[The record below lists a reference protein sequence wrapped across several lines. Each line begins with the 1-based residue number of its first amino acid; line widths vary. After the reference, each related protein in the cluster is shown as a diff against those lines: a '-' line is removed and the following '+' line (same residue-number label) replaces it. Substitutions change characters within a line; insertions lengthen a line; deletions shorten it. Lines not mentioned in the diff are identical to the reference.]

1 MGSDNGKIYIA
12 TAIDNDELRRG
23 ATEASNI
30 LHGIGDSA
38 AKEGASI
45 DAAMK
50 KIAAS
55 ATAIFA
61 VSKLKEYAQ
70 QVANVRG
77 EFQQLE
83 MAFKTMLGSSEK
95 ADALMSQLINTAAT
109 TPFGMTDVAQG
120 AKQLLAYGVAADEV
134 NETLIRL
141 GDIAA
146 GLSIPLNDLAYL
158 YGTTMVQGRMYT
170 QDLNQ
175 FLGRGIPLT
184 DELAKQFGVA
194 KEEVKKLVEEGK
206 VGFPEVKKAIESL
219 TDEGGKFGGLMEAQS
234 QTITGQISN
243 IEDSIE
249 QMFNEIGKS
258 SEGVIGKVLDA
269 VSTAVDHWK
278 EIGGVI
284 LSVAAAYGTYKAA
297 LIALTVIQ
305 KIHNTLTAEAALQQR
320 LAAMSGIALSEAQ
333 AMAAARTTLL
343 TSAWNGLKAAIMSN
357 PIGLILGVLAG
368 AATALGLF
376 SDNTGKA
383 AEMTQKYGEK
393 AVTAITRVNS
403 LSTALNGLTAGS
415 AIHKKTMEELNGI
428 LEEYGI
434 AAVKEGDGI
443 DVVNKKRTQAIEL
456 IKQEAIERQRLNDIA
471 SGDDS
476 YAKALADAQKG
487 LREGLDNART
497 TYNKSGYLALASQ
510 EIRENAAAISTII
523 AQQVEQDINLIA
535 GKTGEEYE
543 KGLDKIYANIND
555 KMRAIGIS
563 DSTISQYWFK
573 SDFWRGNVSFLREY
587 IDAVQAATEEHD
599 RYTTAVNNAA
609 DAEQAAADKS
619 MTYSEKQEAL
629 SRKLQGASGDVHQLY
644 ENIKNLMSQ
653 YSDNTI
659 GFHIRFDGEI
669 PKWMM
674 NMGIDELKRLGAW
687 FSSHGAALPDGGSF
701 VTTGGVVYTKQQ
713 ALQRGADYA
722 RAADAKQTQQDE
734 AERKAKEAA
743 DRKKSSSRGSG
754 RTAADK
760 QREKEQLAEAAAD
773 RAAQIADYTDTVIEQ
788 EKQSELAIRQAEI
801 ELMDEG
807 FKKQSAQLELNYKKL
822 MAENESRERQMLEA
836 LADKKLLEW
845 ENQHPKAK
853 NSEKRAYRDSLL
865 DPESEN
871 ALTRADL
878 MDEQVKHLEDYEKL
892 AEETKVRGNKEMLR
906 TMLQDA
912 LTYEQQREKTAE
924 EYQKKIE
931 SLYQHDENGN
941 RLKDAGGNDR
951 FIDGAS
957 QKNVD
962 ELLYQS
968 EEAIKGIDEQ
978 FAQREDDYLAWC
990 NAISSWSIE
999 QLETVLQEAKQK
1011 LEAVKDDKNASP
1023 QQLAVAR
1030 AKVNKAQDEL
1040 NKAKAQDKLNP
1051 GQKSIKEWEDLYR
1064 TLNEVEKEFEGIGNT
1079 IGGVIGDIISEC
1091 GKAAV
1096 STLQIIDGIKTFT
1109 NGAQKSIEATS
1120 KVATQSLKTVEKA
1133 SVILT
1138 IISAALQIATQ
1149 IANLFN
1155 DDDQKQKEIDRL
1167 QDRIDQLQWE
1177 IDNADTVR
1185 LKVDTDTTGLDL
1197 VRDALADARRE
1208 LFLTGVELGDMSRV
1222 LTAAFSKASADM
1234 SLMQKAAS
1242 EIAREVASAS
1252 YTDGKWYGRGGGSKY
1267 DESKE
1272 MLENYAQQMLLID
1285 EQIEQEKSKKKSDD
1299 SAIKEMEQKLDEI
1312 YAKMNDLI
1320 NSMVEDIIGGSAE
1333 DIADQLSDAFFEA
1346 FRNGEDA
1353 AKAWGDKVN
1362 DIVADIVRRMLVQ
1375 KFLTDRIGKV
1385 IDKYK
1390 DRWFDDDGNFMG
1402 IDEVLASMDDMT
1414 SDLTQVGEEWQQIY
1428 DALPDNIKEKIDNI
1442 IGREGAAKGI
1452 AQASQDSV
1460 DELNGRMTAVQGHT
1474 FSISENTKL
1483 LLATTNEILRSVM
1496 NIEGET
1502 AGFGARLERMETS
1515 AAAMRDTLDDIATR
1529 GVRLKN

>member
-1 MGSDNGKIYIA
+1 MESDNGKIYIA

-50 KIAAS
+50 KIAAA
-55 ATAIFA
+55 ATGIFA
-61 VSKLKEYAQ
+61 VSKLQEYAR

-83 MAFKTMLGSSEK
+83 MAFKTMLGSSEQ

-219 TDEGGKFGGLMEAQS
+219 TGEGGKFGGLMEAQS

-249 QMFNEIGKS
+249 QMFNELGKK
-258 SEGVIGKVLDA
+258 SEGVITSVLD
-269 VSTAVDHWK
+269 VTSKIVDNW
-278 EIGGVI
+278 ESIGKALLVVI
-284 LSVAAAYGTYKAA
+284 SAYGAYKAA
-297 LIALTVIQ
+297 VVTIAAINKVQAIWGEVQAFLSLTKSV
-305 KIHNTLTAEAALQQR
+305 
-320 LAAMSGIALSEAQ
+320 
-333 AMAAARTTLL
+333 
-343 TSAWNGLKAAIMSN
+343 TSAKDAMLLLNLATKAN
-357 PIGLILGVLAG
+357 PIGLVLGVVG
-368 AATALGLF
+368 AAASAFALF
-376 SDNTGKA
+376 SDSTGKA

-393 AVTAITRVNS
+393 AASAIVKVETLTSMMR
-403 LSTALNGLTAGS
+403 GLTAGS
-415 AIHKKTMEELNGI
+415 SSYKKAMEELNGI
-428 LEEYGI
+428 LEDYGL
-434 AAVKEGDGI
+434 KQLTEKDGLDAI
-443 DVVNKKRTQAIEL
+443 NQRREQAIQL
-456 IKQEAIERQRLNDIA
+456 IKEEAVERQRLNA
-471 SGDDS
+471 LTQGFDD
-476 YAKALADAQKG
+476 YAKALTDAQTE
-487 LREGLDNART
+487 LE
-497 TYNKSGYLALASQ
+497 KSLNDGVRVFDPKTNNPIYSVTEEL
-510 EIRENAAAISTII
+510 RENASVVSSII
-523 AQQVEQDINLIA
+523 AQTVEENIGLIA
-535 GKTGEEYE
+535 NKTGKEYE
-543 KGLDKIYANIND
+543 DGVRKIYDSIKARL
-555 KMRAIGIS
+555 RASGIS
-563 DSTISQYWFK
+563 EITASSADIWGNTS
-573 SDFWRGNVSFLREY
+573 FWTGDWNAAVGEY
-587 IDAVQAATEEHD
+587 IDKIQTATEEVKKHEESTN
-599 RYTTAVNNAA
+599 RAA
-609 DAEQAAADKS
+609 AALQAAADTS
-619 MTYSEKQEAL
+619 MTFSEKQEAL

-674 NMGIDELKRLGAW
+674 DKDIDELKLLATW
-687 FSSHGAALPDGGSF
+687 FSSHGAALPNGGSLL
-701 VTTGGVVYTKQQ
+701 VNGGVTYTKQQ
-713 ALQRGADYA
+713 AMQRGADYA

-773 RAAQIADYTDTVIEQ
+773 RSAQIAEYSRTVIEQ
-788 EKQSELAIRQAEI
+788 EKQSELAVRQARI

-807 FKKQSAQLELNYKKL
+807 FKKQSAQLELNYDKL
-822 MAENESRERQMLEA
+822 KAENESRERQMLEA

-845 ENQHPKAK
+845 ENMHPKAK

-878 MDEQVKHLEDYEKL
+878 MDEQVKHLEAYEKI

-912 LTYEQQREKTAE
+912 LSYEQQRAKTAE

-941 RLKDAGGNDR
+941 RLKDAGGNGL

-957 QKNVD
+957 QANID
-962 ELLYQS
+962 ELQYQS
-968 EEAIKGIDEQ
+968 EEAIKAVDEQ
-978 FAQREDDYLAWC
+978 FAQREDDYQAWC

-1023 QQLAVAR
+1023 QQLAAAR

-1040 NKAKAQDKLNP
+1040 DKAKAQDKLNP

-1064 TLNEVEKEFEGIGNT
+1064 TLNEVEKEFEGIGST

-1120 KVATQSLKTVEKA
+1120 KVASQSLKTVEKA

-1155 DDDQKQKEIDRL
+1155 DDDQKQEEIDRL

-1197 VRDALADARRE
+1197 VHDALADARRE

-1222 LTAAFSKASADM
+1222 FSAAFSKASADM
-1234 SLMQKAAS
+1234 SLMQKAAK
-1242 EIAREVASAS
+1242 EIAGEVASVS
-1252 YTDGKWYGRGGGSKY
+1252 YTDGKWYGREGGSKY

-1299 SAIKEMEQKLDEI
+1299 SAIKEMEQRLDEI
-1312 YAKMNDLI
+1312 YAKMTDLI
-1320 NSMVEDIIGGSAE
+1320 NSMVEDIVGGSAE
-1333 DIADQLSDAFFEA
+1333 EIADQLSDAFFEA
-1346 FRNGEDA
+1346 FQNGEDA

-1362 DIVADIVRRMLVQ
+1362 DIVSDIVRRMLVQ

-1390 DRWFDDDGNFMG
+1390 DRWFDGEGNFMG
-1402 IDEVLASMDDMT
+1402 IDEVLASMDGMK
-1414 SDLTQVGEEWQQIY
+1414 SDLTQVGEQWQQIY
-1428 DALPDNIKEKIDNI
+1428 DALPDGIKEMVDSIT
-1442 IGREGAAKGI
+1442 GREGAAKDI

-1460 DELNGRMTAVQGHT
+1460 NELNGRMTAVQGHT
-1474 FSISENTKL
+1474 FSISETTKL

-1502 AGFGARLERMETS
+1502 AGFGARLERMEAS

>member
-1 MGSDNGKIYIA
+1 MESDNGKIYIA

-50 KIAAS
+50 KIAAA
-55 ATAIFA
+55 ATGIFA
-61 VSKLKEYAQ
+61 VSKLQDFAR

-83 MAFKTMLGSSEK
+83 MAFKTMLGSSEQ

-249 QMFNEIGKS
+249 QMFNELGKK
-258 SEGVIGKVLDA
+258 SEGVITSVLD
-269 VSTAVDHWK
+269 VTSKIVENW
-278 EIGGVI
+278 ESIGKALLVVI
-284 LSVAAAYGTYKAA
+284 SAYGAYKAA
-297 LIALTVIQ
+297 VITVAAINKIAAIWGEVKAFLS
-305 KIHNTLTAEAALQQR
+305 
-320 LAAMSGIALSEAQ
+320 LAKSV
-333 AMAAARTTLL
+333 
-343 TSAWNGLKAAIMSN
+343 TSAKDAMLLLNLATKAN
-357 PIGLILGVLAG
+357 PIGLVLGVV
-368 AATALGLF
+368 AAAASAFALF

-393 AVTAITRVNS
+393 AASAIVKVETLTSMMR
-403 LSTALNGLTAGS
+403 GLTAGS
-415 AIHKKTMEELNGI
+415 SSYKKAMEELNGI
-428 LEEYGI
+428 LEDYGL
-434 AAVKEGDGI
+434 KQLTEKDGLDAI
-443 DVVNKKRTQAIEL
+443 NQRREQAIQL
-456 IKQEAIERQRLNDIA
+456 IKEEAVERQRLNA
-471 SGDDS
+471 LTQGFDD
-476 YAKALADAQKG
+476 YAKALTDAQKELEDG
-487 LREGLDNART
+487 LNDGVRVFDPKTNNPIYSVTEEL
-497 TYNKSGYLALASQ
+497 
-510 EIRENAAAISTII
+510 RENASAVSSII
-523 AQQVEQDINLIA
+523 AQTVEENIGLIA
-535 GKTGEEYE
+535 NKTGEEYE
-543 KGLDKIYANIND
+543 KGVAKIYDSIKARL
-555 KMRAIGIS
+555 RASGIS
-563 DSTISQYWFK
+563 EITASSADVWGNSN
-573 SDFWRGNVSFLREY
+573 FWTGDWDAAVGEY
-587 IDAVQAATEEHD
+587 IDKVQTATEKVKKHEESTN
-599 RYTTAVNNAA
+599 RAA
-609 DAEQAAADKS
+609 EALQAAADTS
-619 MTYSEKQEAL
+619 MTFSEKQEAL

-674 NMGIDELKRLGAW
+674 DKDIDRLKELAADFTAIG
-687 FSSHGAALPDGGSF
+687 SSLKDNQATL
-701 VTTGGVVYTKQQ
+701 VNGVRYTKQQ

-722 RAADAKQTQQDE
+722 RAADIKQTQQDE

-743 DRKKSSSRGSG
+743 ERKKSSSRGSG

-760 QREKEQLAEAAAD
+760 QREKEQLAEAAAE
-773 RAAQIADYTDTVIEQ
+773 RTAQIAEYYRTVIEQ
-788 EKQSELAIRQAEI
+788 EKQSELAVRQAEI
-801 ELMDEG
+801 EIMDEG
-807 FKKQSAQLELNYKKL
+807 FQKQSAQLDLNYKKL
-822 MAENESRERQMLEA
+822 LAENKSRERQMLEA
-836 LADKKLLEW
+836 LADTKLLEW
-845 ENQHPKAK
+845 ENLHPKAK

-878 MDEQVKHLEDYEKL
+878 MDEQVKHLEAYEEL
-892 AEETKVRGNKEMLR
+892 AEQARIRGNKEMLR

-912 LTYEQQREKTAE
+912 MTYEQQRAKTAE

-931 SLYQHDENGN
+931 NLYQHDENGN
-941 RLKDAGGNDR
+941 RLKDAGGNDM
-951 FIDGAS
+951 FIAGAS
-957 QKNVD
+957 QMNID
-962 ELLYQS
+962 ELQYQS
-968 EEAIKGIDEQ
+968 EEAIKAVDEQ
-978 FAQREDDYLAWC
+978 FAQREDDYQAWC
-990 NAISSWSIE
+990 NAVSSWSLE
-999 QLETVLQEAKQK
+999 QLEAVLQDAKQK
-1011 LEAVKDDKNASP
+1011 LEAAEGDKNATP

-1030 AKVNKAQDEL
+1030 AKVSKAQDEL
-1040 NKAKAQDKLNP
+1040 AKAKAQDKLNP

-1120 KVATQSLKTVEKA
+1120 KVASQSLKTVEKA

-1155 DDDQKQKEIDRL
+1155 NDDKKQEEIDRL

-1197 VRDALADARRE
+1197 VHDALADARRE

-1222 LTAAFSKASADM
+1222 FSAAFSKASADM
-1234 SLMQKAAS
+1234 SLMQKAAK
-1242 EIAREVASAS
+1242 EIAGEVASVS
-1252 YTDGKWYGRGGGSKY
+1252 YTDGKWYGREGGSKY

-1299 SAIKEMEQKLDEI
+1299 SAVKEMEQRLDEI
-1312 YAKMNDLI
+1312 YAKMTDLI
-1320 NSMVEDIIGGSAE
+1320 NSMVEDIVGGSAE
-1333 DIADQLSDAFFEA
+1333 EIADQLSDAFFEA
-1346 FRNGEDA
+1346 FQNGEDA

-1362 DIVADIVRRMLVQ
+1362 DIVSDIVRRMLVQ

-1390 DRWFDDDGNFMG
+1390 DRWFDGEGNFMG
-1402 IDEVLASMDDMT
+1402 IDEVLASMDGMK
-1414 SDLTQVGEEWQQIY
+1414 SDLTQVGEQWQQIY
-1428 DALPDNIKEKIDNI
+1428 DALPDGIKEMVDNI
-1442 IGREGAAKGI
+1442 TGREGAAKDI

-1460 DELNGRMTAVQGHT
+1460 NELNGRMTAVQGHT
-1474 FSISENTKL
+1474 FSISETTKL

-1502 AGFGARLERMETS
+1502 AGFGARLERMEAS

>member
-1 MGSDNGKIYIA
+1 MESDNGKIYIA

-23 ATEASNI
+23 AAEASSI

-38 AKEGASI
+38 AKEGAGI

-50 KIAAS
+50 KIAAA
-55 ATAIFA
+55 ATGIFA

-70 QVANVRG
+70 QVATVRG

-83 MAFKTMLGSSEK
+83 MAFKTMLGSSEQ

-158 YGTTMVQGRMYT
+158 YGTTMVQGRLYT

-219 TDEGGKFGGLMEAQS
+219 TGEGGKFGGLMEAQS

-249 QMFNEIGKS
+249 QMFNELGKK
-258 SEGVIGKVLDA
+258 SEGVISSVLDVTSEIVENWESIGKALLVVIAAYGAYKAA
-269 VSTAVDHWK
+269 VIA
-278 EIGGVI
+278 
-284 LSVAAAYGTYKAA
+284 VAAAHKIAA
-297 LIALTVIQ
+297 VWGEVQAFLSLTKSV
-305 KIHNTLTAEAALQQR
+305 
-320 LAAMSGIALSEAQ
+320 
-333 AMAAARTTLL
+333 
-343 TSAWNGLKAAIMSN
+343 TSAKDAMLLLNLATKAN
-357 PIGLILGVLAG
+357 PIGLVLGVV
-368 AATALGLF
+368 AAAASAFALF
-376 SDNTGKA
+376 SDSTGEA

-393 AVTAITRVNS
+393 AATAITRVNS

-415 AIHKKTMEELNGI
+415 GIHKKTMEELNGI
-428 LEEYGI
+428 LEDYGI

-443 DVVNKKRTQAIEL
+443 DAVNKKRTQAIEL

-471 SGDDS
+471 SGDDT

-487 LREGLDNART
+487 LREGLENART
-497 TYNKSGYLALASQ
+497 TYNESGYLALENQ
-510 EIRENAAAISTII
+510 ELQDNAAAISTII
-523 AQQVEQDINLIA
+523 AQQVEQNINLIA
-535 GKTGEEYE
+535 GKTGEEYQ
-543 KGLDKIYANIND
+543 KGLEKIYANIRD

-573 SDFWRGNVSFLREY
+573 SEFWRGNVSFLSEY
-587 IDAVQAATEEHD
+587 IDAVQNATEEHD
-599 RYTTAVNNAA
+599 RYTTSVNKAA
-609 DAEQAAADKS
+609 DAEQAAADSS
-619 MTYSEKQEAL
+619 MTAAEKQEAL
-629 SRKLQGASGDVHQLY
+629 RRQLQGASGDTRQLY
-644 ENIKNLMSQ
+644 ENIRKLMSQ

-674 NMGIDELKRLGAW
+674 NMDIGRLKELAADFASWGIE
-687 FSSHGAALPDGGSF
+687 AARSGKKGYT
-701 VTTGGVVYTKQQ
+701 VNGVWYTTEQ
-713 ALQRGADYA
+713 LNQRGADYA
-722 RAADAKQTQQDE
+722 RAADYKQTQKEDE
-734 AERKAKEAA
+734 ERKAKEAA
-743 DRKKSSSRGSG
+743 ERRKSSSRGSG

-773 RAAQIADYTDTVIEQ
+773 RAAQIAEYSRTVIEQ
-788 EKQSELAIRQAEI
+788 EKQAGLAIRQAEI

-807 FKKQSAQLELNYKKL
+807 FQKQHAQLELNYDKL
-822 MAENESRERQMLEA
+822 IAENESRERQMLEA
-836 LADKKLLEW
+836 LADTKLLEW

-878 MDEQVKHLEDYEKL
+878 TAGQVKQLEAYEEL
-892 AEETKVRGNKEMLR
+892 AKQARVRGNKEMLQ

-912 LTYEQQREKTAE
+912 LSYEQQRAKTAE
-924 EYQKKIE
+924 EYRKKIE
-931 SLYQHDENGN
+931 SLYQHDEKGN
-941 RLKDAGGNDR
+941 RLKDAGGNDL

-957 QKNVD
+957 QKNID
-962 ELLYQS
+962 ELQYQS
-968 EEAIKGIDEQ
+968 EEAIKAIDEQ
-978 FAQREDDYLAWC
+978 FAQREDDYQAWC
-990 NAISSWSIE
+990 NAISSWSLE
-999 QLETVLQEAKQK
+999 QLEAVLQDAKQK
-1011 LEAVKDDKNASP
+1011 LEAVEDDKNATP

-1040 NKAKAQDKLNP
+1040 DKAKAQNKLNP

-1064 TLNEVEKEFEGIGNT
+1064 TLNEVEKEFEGIGDT

-1109 NGAQKSIEATS
+1109 NGAQKSIEATG

-1138 IISAALQIATQ
+1138 IISAALQMATQ

-1155 DDDQKQKEIDRL
+1155 DDDQKQEEIDRL

-1185 LKVDTDTTGLDL
+1185 LKVDTDTTGLDM
-1197 VRDALADARRE
+1197 VHDALAEARRE

-1234 SLMQKAAS
+1234 SLMQKAAW
-1242 EIAREVASAS
+1242 EIAREVASAAYS
-1252 YTDGKWYGRGGGSKY
+1252 DGKWYGREGGSKY

-1299 SAIKEMEQKLDEI
+1299 SAVKEMEQKLDDI
-1312 YAKMNDLI
+1312 YAKMSDLI

-1346 FRNGEDA
+1346 FQNGEDA

-1375 KFLTDRIGKV
+1375 KFLTSRIGEV

-1390 DRWFDDDGNFMG
+1390 DRWFDGEGNFVG
-1402 IDEVLASMDDMT
+1402 IDEVLASMDGL
-1414 SDLTQVGEEWQQIY
+1414 SNDLTQVGEEWQQIY
-1428 DALPDNIKEKIDNI
+1428 DALPDSIKEMVDSVT
-1442 IGREGAAKGI
+1442 GREGAAKGI

-1483 LLATTNEILRSVM
+1483 LLATTNDILRCVM

-1502 AGFGARLERMETS
+1502 AGFGARLERMEAST
-1515 AAAMRDTLDDIATR
+1515 AAMRSTLDDIATR

>member
-1 MGSDNGKIYIA
+1 MESDNGKIYIA

-23 ATEASNI
+23 AAEASNI

-38 AKEGASI
+38 AKEGAGI

-50 KIAAS
+50 KIAAA
-55 ATAIFA
+55 ATGIFA
-61 VSKLKEYAQ
+61 VSKLQEFAR

-158 YGTTMVQGRMYT
+158 YGTTMVQGRLYT

-194 KEEVKKLVEEGK
+194 KDEVKKLVEEGK

-219 TDEGGKFGGLMEAQS
+219 TGEGGKFGGLMEAQS

-249 QMFNEIGKS
+249 QMFNELGKK
-258 SEGVIGKVLDA
+258 SEGVISSVLDVTSEIVENWESIGKALLVVIAAYGAYKAA
-269 VSTAVDHWK
+269 VIA
-278 EIGGVI
+278 
-284 LSVAAAYGTYKAA
+284 VAAAHKIAA
-297 LIALTVIQ
+297 VWGEVQAFLSLTKSV
-305 KIHNTLTAEAALQQR
+305 
-320 LAAMSGIALSEAQ
+320 
-333 AMAAARTTLL
+333 
-343 TSAWNGLKAAIMSN
+343 TSAKDAMLLLNLATKAN
-357 PIGLILGVLAG
+357 PIGLVLGVV
-368 AATALGLF
+368 AAAASAFALF
-376 SDNTGKA
+376 SDSTDKA
-383 AEMTQKYGEK
+383 SEMTQKYGEK
-393 AVTAITRVNS
+393 AATAITRVNS

-415 AIHKKTMEELNGI
+415 GIHKKTMEELNGI
-428 LEEYGI
+428 LEDYGI

-471 SGDDS
+471 SGDDT

-487 LREGLDNART
+487 LREGLENART
-497 TYNKSGYLALASQ
+497 TYNESGYLALENQ
-510 EIRENAAAISTII
+510 ELQDNAAAISTII
-523 AQQVEQDINLIA
+523 AQQVEQNINLIA
-535 GKTGEEYE
+535 GKTGEEYQ
-543 KGLDKIYANIND
+543 KGLEKIYANIRD

-573 SDFWRGNVSFLREY
+573 SEFWRGNVSFLSEY
-587 IDAVQAATEEHD
+587 IDAVQNATEEHD
-599 RYTTAVNNAA
+599 RYTTSVNKAA
-609 DAEQAAADKS
+609 DAEQAAADSS
-619 MTYSEKQEAL
+619 MTAAEKQEAL
-629 SRKLQGASGDVHQLY
+629 RRQLQGASGDTRQLY
-644 ENIKNLMSQ
+644 ENIRKLMSQ

-674 NMGIDELKRLGAW
+674 NMDIGRLKELAADFASWGIE
-687 FSSHGAALPDGGSF
+687 AARSGKKGYT
-701 VTTGGVVYTKQQ
+701 VNGVWYTTEQ
-713 ALQRGADYA
+713 LNQRGADYA
-722 RAADAKQTQQDE
+722 RAADAKQTEQDNAARRARE
-734 AERKAKEAA
+734 EAA
-743 DRKKSSSRGSG
+743 NRRSSSRGSG

-773 RAAQIADYTDTVIEQ
+773 RAAQIAEYSRTVIEQ
-788 EKQSELAIRQAEI
+788 EKQAELAIRQAEI

-807 FKKQSAQLELNYKKL
+807 FKKQSAQLKLNYDKL
-822 MAENESRERQMLEA
+822 IAENESRERQMLEA

-878 MDEQVKHLEDYEKL
+878 TAGQVKQLEAYEEL
-892 AEETKVRGNKEMLR
+892 ARQARVRGNKEMLR

-924 EYQKKIE
+924 EYRKKIE
-931 SLYQHDENGN
+931 NLYQHDEKGN
-941 RLKDAGGNDR
+941 RLKDAGGNDL

-957 QKNVD
+957 QKNID
-962 ELLYQS
+962 ELHYQS
-968 EEAIKGIDEQ
+968 EEAIKAIDEQ
-978 FAQREDDYLAWC
+978 FAQREDDYQAWC
-990 NAISSWSIE
+990 NAISSLSLE
-999 QLETVLQEAKQK
+999 QLEAVLQDAKQK
-1011 LEAVKDDKNASP
+1011 LDALKDDKNASP

-1064 TLNEVEKEFEGIGNT
+1064 TLNEVEKEFEGIGDT

-1109 NGAQKSIEATS
+1109 NGAQKSIEGTGKA
-1120 KVATQSLKTVEKA
+1120 ATQSLKTVEKA

-1138 IISAALQIATQ
+1138 IISAALQMATQ

-1155 DDDQKQKEIDRL
+1155 DDDRKQEEIDRL

-1177 IDNADTVR
+1177 IDNAGTVR
-1185 LKVDTDTTGLDL
+1185 LKVDTDTTGLGL
-1197 VRDALADARRE
+1197 VHDALAGARRE
-1208 LFLTGVELGDMSRV
+1208 LFLMGVELGDMSRV

-1234 SLMQKAAS
+1234 QLMQKAAG
-1242 EIAREVASAS
+1242 EIAREVAGAAYS
-1252 YTDGKWYGRGGGSKY
+1252 DGKWYGREGGSKY
-1267 DESKE
+1267 GESKD
-1272 MLENYAQQMLLID
+1272 MLENYAQQMLLIN

-1299 SAIKEMEQKLDEI
+1299 SAVKEMEQKLDDI
-1312 YAKMNDLI
+1312 YAQMTDLI

-1346 FRNGEDA
+1346 FQNGEDA

-1362 DIVADIVRRMLVQ
+1362 DIVADIVKRMLVQ
-1375 KFLTDRIGKV
+1375 KFLTERLGKV
-1385 IDKYK
+1385 FDKYK
-1390 DRWFDDDGNFMG
+1390 SRWFDEEGGFKG
-1402 IDEVLASMDDMT
+1402 IDEVLASMGGMKDDL
-1414 SDLTQVGEEWQQIY
+1414 SRVGDEWKQIW
-1428 DALPDNIKEKIDNI
+1428 DALPGEIKDMFSSAAD
-1442 IGREGAAKGI
+1442 REGASKGI

-1502 AGFGARLERMETS
+1502 AGFGARLERMEAST
-1515 AAAMRDTLDDIATR
+1515 AAMRSTLDDIATR

>member
-1 MGSDNGKIYIA
+1 MESDNGKIYIA

-23 ATEASNI
+23 AAEASGI

-50 KIAAS
+50 KIAAA
-55 ATAIFA
+55 ATGIFA
-61 VSKLKEYAQ
+61 VSKLQEYAR

-83 MAFKTMLGSSEK
+83 MAFKTMLGSSEQ

-219 TDEGGKFGGLMEAQS
+219 TGEGGKFGGLMEAQS

-249 QMFNEIGKS
+249 QMFNELGKK
-258 SEGVIGKVLDA
+258 SEGVITSVLD
-269 VSTAVDHWK
+269 VTSKIVDNW
-278 EIGGVI
+278 ESIGKALLVVI
-284 LSVAAAYGTYKAA
+284 SAYGAYKAA
-297 LIALTVIQ
+297 VVTIAAINKVQAIWGEVQAFLSLTKSV
-305 KIHNTLTAEAALQQR
+305 
-320 LAAMSGIALSEAQ
+320 
-333 AMAAARTTLL
+333 
-343 TSAWNGLKAAIMSN
+343 TSAKDAMLLLNLATKAN
-357 PIGLILGVLAG
+357 PIGLVLGVV
-368 AATALGLF
+368 AAAASAFALF

-393 AVTAITRVNS
+393 AASAIVKVETLTSMMR
-403 LSTALNGLTAGS
+403 GLTAGS
-415 AIHKKTMEELNGI
+415 SSYKKAMEELNGI
-428 LEEYGI
+428 LEDYGL
-434 AAVKEGDGI
+434 KQLTEKDGLDAI
-443 DVVNKKRTQAIEL
+443 NQRREQAIQL
-456 IKQEAIERQRLNDIA
+456 IKEEAVERQRLNA
-471 SGDDS
+471 LTQGFDD
-476 YAKALADAQKG
+476 YAKALTDAQTE
-487 LREGLDNART
+487 LE
-497 TYNKSGYLALASQ
+497 KSLNDGVRVFDPKTNNPIYSVTEEL
-510 EIRENAAAISTII
+510 RENASVVSSII
-523 AQQVEQDINLIA
+523 AQTVEENIGLIA
-535 GKTGEEYE
+535 NKTGKEYE
-543 KGLDKIYANIND
+543 DGVRKIYDSIKARL
-555 KMRAIGIS
+555 RASGIS
-563 DSTISQYWFK
+563 EITASSADIWGNTS
-573 SDFWRGNVSFLREY
+573 FWTGDWNAAVGEY
-587 IDAVQAATEEHD
+587 IDKIQTATEEVKKHEESTN
-599 RYTTAVNNAA
+599 RAA
-609 DAEQAAADKS
+609 AALQAAADTS
-619 MTYSEKQEAL
+619 MTFSEKQEAL

-674 NMGIDELKRLGAW
+674 DKDIDELKLLATW
-687 FSSHGAALPDGGSF
+687 FSSHGAALPDGGSLL
-701 VTTGGVVYTKQQ
+701 VNGGVTYTKQQ
-713 ALQRGADYA
+713 AMQRGADYA

-773 RAAQIADYTDTVIEQ
+773 RSAQIAEYSRTVIEQ
-788 EKQSELAIRQAEI
+788 EKQSELAVRQARI

-807 FKKQSAQLELNYKKL
+807 FKKQSAQLELNYDKL
-822 MAENESRERQMLEA
+822 KAENESRERQMLEA

-845 ENQHPKAK
+845 ENMHPKAK

-865 DPESEN
+865 DPKSEN

-878 MDEQVKHLEDYEKL
+878 MDEQVKHLEAYEKI

-912 LTYEQQREKTAE
+912 LSYEQQRAKTAE

-931 SLYQHDENGN
+931 SLYQHDEKGN
-941 RLKDAGGNDR
+941 RLKDAGGNGL

-957 QKNVD
+957 QANID
-962 ELLYQS
+962 ELQYQS
-968 EEAIKGIDEQ
+968 EEAIKAVDEQ
-978 FAQREDDYLAWC
+978 FAQREDDYQAWC
-990 NAISSWSIE
+990 NAVSSWSIE

-1040 NKAKAQDKLNP
+1040 DKAKAQDKLNP

-1064 TLNEVEKEFEGIGNT
+1064 TLNEVEKEFEGIGST

-1120 KVATQSLKTVEKA
+1120 KVASQSLKTVEKA

-1155 DDDQKQKEIDRL
+1155 DDDQKQEEIDRL
-1167 QDRIDQLQWE
+1167 QDRIDQLRWE

-1185 LKVDTDTTGLDL
+1185 LKVDTDTTGLDM
-1197 VRDALADARRE
+1197 VHDALADARRE

-1234 SLMQKAAS
+1234 SLMQKAAK
-1242 EIAREVASAS
+1242 EIAGEVASVS
-1252 YTDGKWYGRGGGSKY
+1252 YTDGKWYGREGGSKY

-1299 SAIKEMEQKLDEI
+1299 SAIKEMEQKLDEL
-1312 YAKMNDLI
+1312 YAKMSDII
-1320 NSMVEDIIGGSAE
+1320 NSMVEDIVGGSAE
-1333 DIADQLSDAFFEA
+1333 EIADQLSDAFFEA
-1346 FRNGEDA
+1346 FQNGEDA

-1362 DIVADIVRRMLVQ
+1362 DIVSDIVRRMLVQ

-1390 DRWFDDDGNFMG
+1390 DRWFDGEGNFMG
-1402 IDEVLASMDDMT
+1402 IDEVLASMDGMK
-1414 SDLTQVGEEWQQIY
+1414 SDLTQVGEQWQQIY
-1428 DALPDNIKEKIDNI
+1428 DALPDGIKEMVDSIT
-1442 IGREGAAKGI
+1442 GREGAAKDI

-1460 DELNGRMTAVQGHT
+1460 NELNGRMTAVQGHT

-1502 AGFGARLERMETS
+1502 AGFGARLERMEAS

>member
-1 MGSDNGKIYIA
+1 MESDNGKIYIA

-23 ATEASNI
+23 AAETSNI

-38 AKEGASI
+38 AKEGAGI

-50 KIAAS
+50 KIAAA
-55 ATAIFA
+55 ATGIFA
-61 VSKLKEYAQ
+61 VSKLQEFAR

-158 YGTTMVQGRMYT
+158 YGTTMVQGRLYT

-194 KEEVKKLVEEGK
+194 KDEVKKLVEEGK

-219 TDEGGKFGGLMEAQS
+219 TGEGGKFGGLMEAQS

-249 QMFNEIGKS
+249 QMFNELGKK
-258 SEGVIGKVLDA
+258 SEGVISSVLDVTSEIVENWESIGKALLVVIAAYGAYKAA
-269 VSTAVDHWK
+269 VIA
-278 EIGGVI
+278 
-284 LSVAAAYGTYKAA
+284 VAAAHKIAA
-297 LIALTVIQ
+297 VWGEVQAFLSLTKSV
-305 KIHNTLTAEAALQQR
+305 
-320 LAAMSGIALSEAQ
+320 
-333 AMAAARTTLL
+333 
-343 TSAWNGLKAAIMSN
+343 TSAKDAMLLLNLATKAN
-357 PIGLILGVLAG
+357 PIGLVLGVV
-368 AATALGLF
+368 AAAASAFALF
-376 SDNTGKA
+376 SDSTDKA
-383 AEMTQKYGEK
+383 SEMTQKYGEK
-393 AVTAITRVNS
+393 AATAITRVNS

-415 AIHKKTMEELNGI
+415 GIHKKTMEELNGI
-428 LEEYGI
+428 LEDYGI

-471 SGDDS
+471 SGDDT

-487 LREGLDNART
+487 LREGLENART
-497 TYNKSGYLALASQ
+497 TYNESGYLALENQ
-510 EIRENAAAISTII
+510 ELQDNAAAISTII
-523 AQQVEQDINLIA
+523 AQQVEQNINLIA
-535 GKTGEEYE
+535 GKTGEEYQ
-543 KGLDKIYANIND
+543 KGLEKIYANIRD

-573 SDFWRGNVSFLREY
+573 SEFWRGNVSFLSEY
-587 IDAVQAATEEHD
+587 IDAVQNATEEHD
-599 RYTTAVNNAA
+599 RYTTSVNKAA
-609 DAEQAAADKS
+609 DAEQAAADSS
-619 MTYSEKQEAL
+619 MTAAEKQEAL
-629 SRKLQGASGDVHQLY
+629 RRQLQGASGDTRQLY
-644 ENIKNLMSQ
+644 ENIRKLMSQ

-674 NMGIDELKRLGAW
+674 NMDIGRLKELAADFASWGIE
-687 FSSHGAALPDGGSF
+687 AARSGKKGYT
-701 VTTGGVVYTKQQ
+701 VNGVWYTTEQ
-713 ALQRGADYA
+713 LNQRGADYS
-722 RAADAKQTQQDE
+722 RAADAKQTEQDNAARRARE
-734 AERKAKEAA
+734 EAA
-743 DRKKSSSRGSG
+743 NRRSSSRGSG

-773 RAAQIADYTDTVIEQ
+773 RAAQIAEYSRTVIEQ
-788 EKQSELAIRQAEI
+788 EKQAELAIRQAEI

-807 FKKQSAQLELNYKKL
+807 FKKQSAQLKLNYDKL
-822 MAENESRERQMLEA
+822 IAENESRERQMLEA

-878 MDEQVKHLEDYEKL
+878 TAGQVKQLEAYEEL
-892 AEETKVRGNKEMLR
+892 ARQARVRGNKEMLR

-924 EYQKKIE
+924 EYRKKIE
-931 SLYQHDENGN
+931 NLYQHDEKGN
-941 RLKDAGGNDR
+941 RLKDAGGNDL

-957 QKNVD
+957 QKNID
-962 ELLYQS
+962 ELHYQS
-968 EEAIKGIDEQ
+968 EEAIKAIDEQ
-978 FAQREDDYLAWC
+978 FAQREDDYQAWC
-990 NAISSWSIE
+990 NAISSLSLE
-999 QLETVLQEAKQK
+999 QLEAVLQDAKQK
-1011 LEAVKDDKNASP
+1011 LDALKDDKNASP

-1064 TLNEVEKEFEGIGNT
+1064 TLNEVEKEFEGIGDT

-1109 NGAQKSIEATS
+1109 NGAQKSIEGTGKA
-1120 KVATQSLKTVEKA
+1120 ATQSLKTVEKA

-1138 IISAALQIATQ
+1138 IISAALQMATQ

-1155 DDDQKQKEIDRL
+1155 DDDRKQEEIDRL

-1177 IDNADTVR
+1177 IDNAGTVR
-1185 LKVDTDTTGLDL
+1185 LKVDTDTTGLGL
-1197 VRDALADARRE
+1197 VHDALAGARRE
-1208 LFLTGVELGDMSRV
+1208 LFLMGVELGDMSRV

-1234 SLMQKAAS
+1234 QLMQKAAG
-1242 EIAREVASAS
+1242 EIAREVAGAAYS
-1252 YTDGKWYGRGGGSKY
+1252 DGKWYGREGGSKY
-1267 DESKE
+1267 GESKD
-1272 MLENYAQQMLLID
+1272 MLENYAQQMLLIN

-1299 SAIKEMEQKLDEI
+1299 SAVKEMEQKLDDI
-1312 YAKMNDLI
+1312 YAQMTDLI

-1346 FRNGEDA
+1346 FQNGEDA

-1362 DIVADIVRRMLVQ
+1362 DIVADIVKRMLVQ
-1375 KFLTDRIGKV
+1375 KFLTERLGKV
-1385 IDKYK
+1385 FDKYK
-1390 DRWFDDDGNFMG
+1390 SRWFDEEGGFKG
-1402 IDEVLASMDDMT
+1402 IDEVLASMGGMKDDL
-1414 SDLTQVGEEWQQIY
+1414 SRVGDEWKQIW
-1428 DALPDNIKEKIDNI
+1428 DALPGEIKDMFSSAAD
-1442 IGREGAAKGI
+1442 REGASKGI

-1502 AGFGARLERMETS
+1502 AGFGARLERMEAST
-1515 AAAMRDTLDDIATR
+1515 AAMRSTLDDIATR

>member
-1 MGSDNGKIYIA
+1 MESDNGKIYIA

-50 KIAAS
+50 KIAAA
-55 ATAIFA
+55 ATGVFA
-61 VSKLKEYAQ
+61 VSKLQEFAR

-194 KEEVKKLVEEGK
+194 KEEVRKLVEEGK
-206 VGFPEVKKAIESL
+206 VGFPAVKKAIESL
-219 TDEGGKFGGLMEAQS
+219 TGEGGKFGGLMEAQS

-249 QMFNEIGKS
+249 QMFNELGKK
-258 SEGVIGKVLDA
+258 SEGVITSVLD
-269 VSTAVDHWK
+269 VTSKIVDNW
-278 EIGGVI
+278 ESIGKALLVVI
-284 LSVAAAYGTYKAA
+284 SAYGAYKAA
-297 LIALTVIQ
+297 VVTIAAINKVQAIWGEVQAFLSLTKSV
-305 KIHNTLTAEAALQQR
+305 
-320 LAAMSGIALSEAQ
+320 
-333 AMAAARTTLL
+333 
-343 TSAWNGLKAAIMSN
+343 TSAKDAMLLLNLATKAN
-357 PIGLILGVLAG
+357 PIGLVLGVV
-368 AATALGLF
+368 AAAASAFALF

-393 AVTAITRVNS
+393 AASAIVKVETLTSMMR
-403 LSTALNGLTAGS
+403 GLTAGS
-415 AIHKKTMEELNGI
+415 SSYKKAMEELNGI
-428 LEEYGI
+428 LEDYGL
-434 AAVKEGDGI
+434 KQLTEKDGLDAI
-443 DVVNKKRTQAIEL
+443 NQRREQAIQL
-456 IKQEAIERQRLNDIA
+456 IKEEAVERQRLNA
-471 SGDDS
+471 LTQGFDD
-476 YAKALADAQKG
+476 YAKALTDAQTE
-487 LREGLDNART
+487 LE
-497 TYNKSGYLALASQ
+497 KSLNDGVRVFDPKTNNPIYSVTEEL
-510 EIRENAAAISTII
+510 RENASVVSSII
-523 AQQVEQDINLIA
+523 AQTVEENIGLIA
-535 GKTGEEYE
+535 NKTGKEYE
-543 KGLDKIYANIND
+543 DGVRKIYDSIKARL
-555 KMRAIGIS
+555 RASGIS
-563 DSTISQYWFK
+563 EITASSADIWGNTS
-573 SDFWRGNVSFLREY
+573 FWTGDWNAAVGEY
-587 IDAVQAATEEHD
+587 IDKIQTATAEVKKHEESTNRAA
-599 RYTTAVNNAA
+599 AA
-609 DAEQAAADKS
+609 LQAAADTS
-619 MTYSEKQEAL
+619 MTFSEKQEAL

-674 NMGIDELKRLGAW
+674 DKDIDELKLLATW
-687 FSSHGAALPDGGSF
+687 FSSHGAALPDGGSLL
-701 VTTGGVVYTKQQ
+701 VNGGVTYTKQQ

-773 RAAQIADYTDTVIEQ
+773 RSAQIAEYSRTVIEQ
-788 EKQSELAIRQAEI
+788 EKQSELAVRQARI

-807 FKKQSAQLELNYKKL
+807 FKKQSAQLELNYDKL
-822 MAENESRERQMLEA
+822 KAENESRERQMLEA

-845 ENQHPKAK
+845 ENMHPKAK

-878 MDEQVKHLEDYEKL
+878 MDEQVKHLEAYEKI

-912 LTYEQQREKTAE
+912 LSYEQQRAKTAE

-931 SLYQHDENGN
+931 SLYQHDEKGN
-941 RLKDAGGNDR
+941 RLKDAGGNGL

-957 QKNVD
+957 QANID
-962 ELLYQS
+962 ELQYQS
-968 EEAIKGIDEQ
+968 EEAIKAVDEQ
-978 FAQREDDYLAWC
+978 FAQREDDYQAWC
-990 NAISSWSIE
+990 NAVSSWSIE

-1040 NKAKAQDKLNP
+1040 DKAKAQDKLNP

-1064 TLNEVEKEFEGIGNT
+1064 TLNEVEKEFEGIGST

-1120 KVATQSLKTVEKA
+1120 KVASQSLKTVEKA

-1155 DDDQKQKEIDRL
+1155 DDDQKQEEIDRL
-1167 QDRIDQLQWE
+1167 QDRIDQLRWE

-1185 LKVDTDTTGLDL
+1185 LKVDTDTTGLDM
-1197 VRDALADARRE
+1197 VHDALADARRE

-1234 SLMQKAAS
+1234 SLMQKAAK
-1242 EIAREVASAS
+1242 EIAGEVASVS
-1252 YTDGKWYGRGGGSKY
+1252 YTDGKWYGREGGSKY

-1299 SAIKEMEQKLDEI
+1299 SAIKEMEQKLDEL
-1312 YAKMNDLI
+1312 YAKMSDII
-1320 NSMVEDIIGGSAE
+1320 NSMVEDIVGGSAE
-1333 DIADQLSDAFFEA
+1333 EIADQLSDAFFEA
-1346 FRNGEDA
+1346 FQNGEDA

-1362 DIVADIVRRMLVQ
+1362 DIVSDIVRRMLVQ

-1390 DRWFDDDGNFMG
+1390 DRWFDGEGNFMG
-1402 IDEVLASMDDMT
+1402 IDEVLASMDGMK
-1414 SDLTQVGEEWQQIY
+1414 SDLTQVGEQWQQIY
-1428 DALPDNIKEKIDNI
+1428 DALPDGIKEMVDSIT
-1442 IGREGAAKGI
+1442 GREGAAKGI

-1460 DELNGRMTAVQGHT
+1460 NELNGRMTAVQGHT

-1502 AGFGARLERMETS
+1502 AGFGARLERMEAS

>member
-1 MGSDNGKIYIA
+1 MESDNGKIYIA

-23 ATEASNI
+23 AAEASNI

-50 KIAAS
+50 KIAAA
-55 ATAIFA
+55 ATGIFA
-61 VSKLKEYAQ
+61 VSKLQEFAR

-249 QMFNEIGKS
+249 QMFNELGKK
-258 SEGVIGKVLDA
+258 SEGVISDVLD
-269 VSTAVDHWK
+269 VTSKIVENW
-278 EIGGVI
+278 ESIGKAILVVI
-284 LSVAAAYGTYKAA
+284 AAYGAYKAA
-297 LIALTVIQ
+297 VIAIAAINKVQAIWGEVQAFLSLTKSV
-305 KIHNTLTAEAALQQR
+305 
-320 LAAMSGIALSEAQ
+320 
-333 AMAAARTTLL
+333 
-343 TSAWNGLKAAIMSN
+343 TSAKDAMLLLNLATKAN
-357 PIGLILGVLAG
+357 PIGLVLGVVAA
-368 AATALGLF
+368 AATAFKLF
-376 SDNTGKA
+376 SDSTGAA
-383 AEMTQKYGEK
+383 AEMTQKYGER
-393 AVTAITRVNS
+393 AATAITRVNS
-403 LSTALNGLTAGS
+403 LSTALSGLTAGS

-428 LEEYGI
+428 LEDYGI
-434 AAVKEGDGI
+434 AAIKEGDGI

-471 SGDDS
+471 SGDDE

-487 LREGLDNART
+487 LREGLSRAD
-497 TYNKSGYLALASQ
+497 SGEDADWAWKNQ
-510 EIRENAAAISTII
+510 ELRDNAAAISTII

-543 KGLDKIYANIND
+543 KGLEKIYANIKD

-563 DSTISQYWFK
+563 EETINEGWYDGGFFVANRDILGK
-573 SDFWRGNVSFLREY
+573 Y
-587 IDAVQAATEEHD
+587 IDAVQAAVEEHD
-599 RYTTAVNNAA
+599 RYTTAVNKAA
-609 DAEQAAADKS
+609 DAEQAAADSS
-619 MTYSEKQEAL
+619 MTFSEKQEAL

-669 PKWMM
+669 PKWMLDKD
-674 NMGIDELKRLGAW
+674 IDELRELAEYFTSTGV
-687 FSSHGAALPDGGSF
+687 ALPDGGS
-701 VTTGGVVYTKQQ
+701 VRVNGSVVYTKQQ

-722 RAADAKQTQQDE
+722 RAADYKQTQKEE

-743 DRKKSSSRGSG
+743 ERKKSQSRGSG

-773 RAAQIADYTDTVIEQ
+773 RTAQIAEYSRTVIEQ
-788 EKQSELAIRQAEI
+788 EKQSELAIRQAKI

-807 FKKQSAQLELNYKKL
+807 FKKQSAQLDLNYKRL

-878 MDEQVKHLEDYEKL
+878 TDEQVKHLEDYEEL
-892 AEETKVRGNKEMLR
+892 AKQAKVHGNKEMLK

-912 LTYEQQREKTAE
+912 LTYEQQRAKTAE

-931 SLYQHDENGN
+931 NLYQHDEKGN
-941 RLKDAGGNDR
+941 RLKDAGGNDL

-957 QKNVD
+957 QKNID
-962 ELLYQS
+962 ELQYQS
-968 EEAIKGIDEQ
+968 EEAIKAIDEQ
-978 FAQREDDYLAWC
+978 FAQREDDYQAWC
-990 NAISSWSIE
+990 NAISSWSME
-999 QLETVLQEAKQK
+999 QLEAVLQDAKQK
-1011 LEAVKDDKNASP
+1011 LDALEDDKNATP

-1030 AKVNKAQDEL
+1030 AKVSKAQDEL
-1040 NKAKAQDKLNP
+1040 DKAKAQDKLNP

-1109 NGAQKSIEATS
+1109 NGAQKSIEATG
-1120 KVATQSLKTVEKA
+1120 KAATQSLKTVEKA

-1138 IISAALQIATQ
+1138 IISAALQMATQ

-1155 DDDQKQKEIDRL
+1155 NDDKKQEEIDRL

-1197 VRDALADARRE
+1197 VHDALADARRE
-1208 LFLTGVELGDMSRV
+1208 LFLTGVELGDMSRT

-1252 YTDGKWYGRGGGSKY
+1252 YTDGKWYGREGGSKY

-1299 SAIKEMEQKLDEI
+1299 SAIKEMEQKLDDI
-1312 YAKMNDLI
+1312 YAKMSDLI

-1333 DIADQLSDAFFEA
+1333 EIADQLSDAFFEA
-1346 FRNGEDA
+1346 FQNGEDA

-1390 DRWFDDDGNFMG
+1390 DRWFDGEGNFMG
-1402 IDEVLASMDDMT
+1402 IDEVLASMDGMR
-1414 SDLTQVGEEWQQIY
+1414 SDLTQVGEDWQQIY
-1428 DALPDNIKEKIDNI
+1428 DALPDDLKEMVDNI
-1442 IGREGAAKGI
+1442 TGREGASKGI

-1483 LLATTNEILRSVM
+1483 LLATTNDILRCVM

-1502 AGFGARLERMETS
+1502 AGFGARLERMEAS
-1515 AAAMRDTLDDIATR
+1515 AAAMRGTLDDIATR